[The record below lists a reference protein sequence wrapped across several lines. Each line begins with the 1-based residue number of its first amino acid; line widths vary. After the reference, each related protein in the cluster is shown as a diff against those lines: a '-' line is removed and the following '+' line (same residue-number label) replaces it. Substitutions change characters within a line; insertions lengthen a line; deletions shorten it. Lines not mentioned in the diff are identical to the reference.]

1 MDTERW
7 QILLT
12 ALDKGSLRAAGDE
25 LGYTVSGISRSV
37 AVLEEE
43 LGFPLLYRSKAGVQ
57 PTPACADLLPA
68 VRELLYAQQKIE
80 QAAAR
85 VRGSEAGTI
94 GIGTA
99 YRRYY
104 RWITQVTSL
113 FRARHPGVQFR
124 ILNGTSTELIAALQ
138 EHRLDFCIISAR
150 EGAHGWLPLR
160 RDPLVAVVPAVS
172 PLAAQPSIPVE
183 IFAKEP
189 YIATCPG
196 QDIDSSRFFAEVG
209 LTPNIQFT
217 TADIQATYAMVGAGL
232 GVTVTNRMN
241 SNRQDTDVLHL
252 PLDPPKEIEL
262 GLACG
267 QDLPPAAE
275 AFLDFIRD
283 QLPRE
288 VE

>member
-43 LGFPLLYRSKAGVQ
+43 MGFPLLYRSKAGVQ
-57 PTPACADLLPA
+57 PTPACTSLLPA

-104 RWITQVTSL
+104 RWITQVTSE
-113 FRARHPGVQFR
+113 FRALHPGVQFR
-124 ILNGTSTELIAALQ
+124 IVNGTSTELIGHLQ

-150 EGAHGWLPLR
+150 EGSHAWLPLR
-160 RDPLVAVVPAVS
+160 QDPLVAVVPAAS
-172 PLAAQPSIPVE
+172 PLAQQPTIPVQT
-183 IFAKEP
+183 FLQEP

-196 QDIDSSRFFAEVG
+196 QDIDSSRFFAEMH
-209 LTPNIQFT
+209 LTPNTQFT
-217 TADIQATYAMVGAGL
+217 TVDIQATYAMVGAGL
-232 GVTVTNRMN
+232 GVTVTNRIN
-241 SNRQDTDVLHL
+241 SNRQDTDVRHL
-252 PLDPPKEIEL
+252 PLDPPKMIEL

-275 AFLDFIRD
+275 TFLDFIRD
-283 QLPRE
+283 RLPRE

>member
-43 LGFPLLYRSKAGVQ
+43 MGFPLLYRSKAGVQ
-57 PTPACADLLPA
+57 PTPACTSLLPA

-104 RWITQVTSL
+104 RWITQVTSE
-113 FRARHPGVQFR
+113 FRALHPGVQFR
-124 ILNGTSTELIAALQ
+124 IMNGTSTELVGYLQ

-150 EGAHGWLPLR
+150 EGSHAWLPLR
-160 RDPLVAVVPAVS
+160 QDPLVAVVPAAS
-172 PLAAQPSIPVE
+172 PLAKQSTIPVQT
-183 IFAKEP
+183 FLREP

-196 QDIDSSRFFAEVG
+196 QDIDSSRFFAEMH
-209 LTPNIQFT
+209 LTPNTQFT
-217 TADIQATYAMVGAGL
+217 TVDIQATYAMVGAGL
-232 GVTVTNRMN
+232 GVTVTNRIN
-241 SNRQDTDVLHL
+241 SNRQDTDVCHL
-252 PLDPPKEIEL
+252 PLDPPKMIEL

-275 AFLDFIRD
+275 TFLAFIRD
-283 QLPRE
+283 RLPRE

>member
-12 ALDKGSLRAAGDE
+12 AIDKGSLRAAGDS

-57 PTPACADLLPA
+57 PTPACGDLLPA

-104 RWITQVTSL
+104 RWITGVTSA
-113 FRARHPGVQFR
+113 FRALHPGVQFR
-124 ILNGTSTELIAALQ
+124 LENGTSTELIGHLQ

-150 EGAHGWLPLR
+150 EGSHAWLPLR
-160 RDPLVAVVPAVS
+160 QDPLVAVVPAAS
-172 PLAAQPSIPVE
+172 PLAALPTIPLE
-183 IFAKEP
+183 LFTREP

-209 LTPNIQFT
+209 LTPNTQFT
-217 TADIQATYAMVGAGL
+217 TVDIQATYAMVGAGL
-232 GVTVTNRMN
+232 GVTVTNRIN
-241 SNRQDTDVLHL
+241 SNRQDADVRHL

-262 GLACG
+262 GIACAR
-267 QDLPPAAE
+267 DLPPAAE
-275 AFLDFIRD
+275 AFLDFIQT